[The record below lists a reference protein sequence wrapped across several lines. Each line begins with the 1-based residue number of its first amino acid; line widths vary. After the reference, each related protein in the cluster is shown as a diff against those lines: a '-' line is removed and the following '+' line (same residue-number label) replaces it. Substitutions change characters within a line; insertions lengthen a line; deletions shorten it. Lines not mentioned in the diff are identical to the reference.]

1 MKRPKIKTALTASLV
16 AVAVMVGLFATY
28 AVNRNG
34 AINQTFIEMAEI
46 WVPSLELAKDVEVKV
61 GNIRTAYRSH
71 ILRDDVEGKQ
81 AAAAS
86 INDAMAAF
94 QADLDQLTAL
104 AVMDAQRQILNA
116 VEDSVAAYVAK
127 GEEVLRF
134 SSNGQLR
141 EANDL
146 LRNEMVVFA
155 REAEASVAELLTITK
170 TAVTEAKAASE
181 QLYDSTVVVSMAVLA
196 VLALVIAGAIYFAI
210 RQVARPIEQ
219 ITHSMKRLAEGDKES
234 AIPFA
239 GRADEIG
246 EMAAAVSVFRENALA
261 NDRLEGEAAH
271 QRKQSDVERARI
283 AAADKKRADEM
294 AQATSGLAAGLKR
307 LAAADLSFQ
316 LDQPF
321 AQEFESL
328 RSDYNTAVLQ
338 LAETLSSV
346 KQATAQIDSGTREI
360 SQSAD
365 DLSKRTEQQAASLEE
380 TAAALDQITANVSNS
395 SQRTEEARNVAIEA
409 RESAGHSASVV
420 SRAVEAMQ
428 RIEKSSSEISNI
440 IVVIDE
446 IAFQTNLLALNAG
459 VEAARAGEA
468 GRGFAVVA
476 QEVRELAQR
485 SARAA
490 KEIKDLIHTSGG
502 EVTNGVKLVSET
514 GTALRK
520 IEEHVAEINEHMEAI
535 ALSAREQSVG
545 LSEVNTAVN
554 QMDQVTQQNAAMVE
568 ESNAASATL
577 AGEASRLK
585 DLIGRFVISG
595 SNSTASS
602 QVSALRRTASAMS
615 APRQSSPVMAT
626 HGNLAMQAQQ
636 WEEF

>member
-1 MKRPKIKTALTASLV
+1 MKRPRIKTALTASLLAI
-16 AVAVMVGLFATY
+16 AVTVGLFAAY

-34 AINQTFIEMAEI
+34 AINRTFSEMAEV
-46 WVPSLELAKDVEVKV
+46 WVPSLELAKDIEVKV

-86 INDAMAAF
+86 ISDAMAAF
-94 QADLDQLTAL
+94 ENDLEQLRKLAVIDAQLT
-104 AVMDAQRQILNA
+104 ILQ
-116 VEDSVAAYVAK
+116 SVGESVDAYVTK
-127 GEEVLRF
+127 GEDVLRF
-134 SSNGQLR
+134 SAQGQVKQ
-141 EANDL
+141 ANDL

-155 REAEASVAELLTITK
+155 KEAEASVAELLKINK
-170 TAVTEAKAASE
+170 AAVTEAKAASE
-181 QLYDSTVVVSMAVLA
+181 QLYTSTVSVSIAVISG
-196 VLALVIAGAIYFAI
+196 LALIIAAAIYFAL
-210 RQVARPIEQ
+210 RQVARPIQQ
-219 ITHSMKRLAEGDKES
+219 ITLSMKRLADGDKDS

-261 NDRLEGEAAH
+261 NDRLESEAAQ
-271 QRKQSDVERARI
+271 QRSRSKAEQARI
-283 AAADKKRADEM
+283 AAADKNRAEEM
-294 AQATSGLAAGLKR
+294 AEATAGLAAGLKR

-321 AQEFESL
+321 APEFESL
-328 RSDYNTAVLQ
+328 RSDYNAAVLQ
-338 LAETLSSV
+338 LAETLSTV
-346 KQATAQIDSGTREI
+346 KQATAQIDSGTKEI
-360 SQSAD
+360 SKSAD

-395 SQRTEEARNVAIEA
+395 SQRTQEARNVAIDA
-409 RESAGHSASVV
+409 RESAGQSASVV
-420 SRAVEAMQ
+420 ARAVEAMQ
-428 RIEKSSSEISNI
+428 RIEKSSNEINNI

-468 GRGFAVVA
+468 GKGFAVVA

-490 KEIKDLIHTSGG
+490 KEIKDLIRNSGG

-514 GTALRK
+514 GAALRK
-520 IEEHVAEINEHMEAI
+520 IEEHIAVINQHMEAI

-577 AGEASRLK
+577 AAEAARLK
-585 DLIGRFVISG
+585 DLIGRFAINDG
-595 SNSTASS
+595 AATATG
-602 QVSALRRTASAMS
+602 QVAALRRAASSMS
-615 APRQSSPVMAT
+615 APRSSGTIAAT
-626 HGNLAMQAQQ
+626 RGNLAVKAQQ
-636 WEEF
+636 WDEF